1 MIARHR
7 SAHRTSYDR
16 TKWQSA
22 CAHEKYEV
30 RTKER
35 GRHMWHEEKNLG
47 FKYALMNVVRMK
59 NDDGV
64 SSDSRNVLAL

>member
-1 MIARHR
+1 
-7 SAHRTSYDR
+7 
-16 TKWQSA
+16 
-22 CAHEKYEV
+22 
-30 RTKER
+30 
-35 GRHMWHEEKNLG
+35 MWHEEKNLG